1 MPQSFSAI
9 NPANGQTVWTGV
21 AASAPQAAAAV
32 AASHEAFA
40 AWSATPMAERVALLR
55 KFAALC
61 GERVEDVAKVITA
74 ETGKTLWESRGE
86 AKLLGA
92 KVEATLAAWEQRC
105 GTSSFAMGD
114 NQAVTRYAPHGVM
127 VVLGPFNFPAHLPN
141 GHAVPALLAGNTVV
155 FKPSEK
161 TPGTGELLVSLFH
174 EAGFP
179 SEVVQVVQGAR
190 ETAEALIH
198 ARETAGVLFTG
209 SYAAGRAINQAM
221 SSRPE
226 VIVALEMGG
235 NNPLVVHD
243 PGDDAASLDA
253 AAYHAVVS
261 AFVTSGQRCT
271 CARRILVTEGPW
283 ADPFVERFLE
293 RVDALTVGLPTD
305 DPEPFYGPVISE
317 AQGEAVLRTYTDLV
331 DKGCRPLRET
341 RMLQSNPALLSPGVL
356 DATGVELPD
365 AECFGPITTLRRL
378 KDLDEAIS
386 VANDTRYGL
395 AASLLSQRDSAWDAF
410 VKRVRAGI
418 LNWNGPTTGAS
429 GKLPF
434 GGIGRSGNHRPAGFY
449 SVDYCAYPVGC
460 LEGST
465 LSLPGSTLPGL
476 D

>member
-1 MPQSFSAI
+1 MPHSFSAI
-9 NPANGQTVWTGV
+9 NPANGQAVWTGQ
-21 AASAPQAAAAV
+21 AATTPQAAAVV
-32 AASHEAFA
+32 ASGHRAFA
-40 AWSATPMAERVALLR
+40 TWSATPIEHRIELLR
-55 KFAALC
+55 KFAELC
-61 GERVEDVAKVITA
+61 GQRVEDVAQTISA

-92 KVEATLAAWEQRC
+92 KVDATLAAWEQRC
-105 GTSSFAMGD
+105 ATSSFAMGD

-179 SEVVQVVQGAR
+179 DDVVQVVQGAR
-190 ETAEALIH
+190 ETAEALILC
-198 ARETAGVLFTG
+198 RETAGVLFTG
-209 SYAAGRAINQAM
+209 SYAAGRAINQAI

-243 PGDDAASLDA
+243 VPDDQIDA

-271 CARRILVTEGPW
+271 CARRILVTDGPW

-293 RVDALTVGLPTD
+293 RVDALQVGLPTD

-317 AQGEAVLRTYTDLV
+317 AQGQVVLRTFEDLV
-331 DKGCRPLRET
+331 QKGTKPLRDA
-341 RMLQSNPALLSPGVL
+341 RMINSNAALLSPAVL
-356 DATGVELPD
+356 DATGVALPD
-365 AECFGPITTLRRL
+365 AECFGPITTIRRVA
-378 KDLDEAIS
+378 DLDEAITE
-386 VANDTRYGL
+386 ANKTRYGL
-395 AASLLSQRDSAWDAF
+395 AASLLSQSEDAWNEF

-418 LNWNGPTTGAS
+418 LNRNGPTTGAS

-434 GGIGRSGNHRPAGFY
+434 GGVGRSGNHRPAGFY
-449 SVDYCAYPVGC
+449 SVDYCAFPVGC
-460 LEGST
+460 IEASA
-465 LSLPGSTLPGL
+465 LSLPGSTPPGL
-476 D
+476 G

>member
-1 MPQSFSAI
+1 MTRTFSAV
-9 NPANGQTVWTGV
+9 NPADGSSVWTGP
-21 AASAPQAAAAV
+21 AATAHEAAAAV
-32 AASHEAFA
+32 ASAHQAFA
-40 AWSATPMAERVALLR
+40 EWPETTFEYRIERLR
-55 KFAALC
+55 AYAALC
-61 GERVEDVAKVITA
+61 AERVEDVAQCISA

-92 KVEATLAAWEQRC
+92 KVEATLAAWEQRFEAA
-105 GTSSFAMGD
+105 SFAMGD

-179 SEVVQVVQGAR
+179 KDVIQVVQGAR

-198 ARETAGVLFTG
+198 CRETAGVLFTG

-235 NNPLVVHD
+235 NNPLVVH
-243 PGDDAASLDA
+243 GLTDDQIDA

-283 ADPFVERFLE
+283 SEPFIQRFLE
-293 RVDALTVGLPTD
+293 RVDALQVGLPTD
-305 DPEPFYGPVISE
+305 EPEPFYGPVISE
-317 AQGEAVLRTYTDLV
+317 AQGQAVLRTYGELV
-331 DKGCRPLRET
+331 GRGTKPLRET
-341 RMLQSNPALLSPGVL
+341 HMLLSNPALLSPGVL
-356 DATGVELPD
+356 DATGVNLPD
-365 AECFGPITTLRRL
+365 AECFGPLTTLRRVA
-378 KDLDEAIS
+378 DLDEAITE
-386 VANDTRYGL
+386 ANNTRYGL
-395 AASLLSQRDSAWDAF
+395 AASLLCPDEAAWQEF
-410 VKRVRAGI
+410 VRRVRAGI
-418 LNWNGPTTGAS
+418 LNRNGPTTGAS

-434 GGIGRSGNHRPAGFY
+434 GGIGRSGNHRPAGSY
-449 SVDYCAYPVGC
+449 SVDYCAYPIGC
-460 LEGST
+460 IEAAVP
-465 LSLPGSTLPGL
+465 SLPGSTLPGL
-476 D
+476 C